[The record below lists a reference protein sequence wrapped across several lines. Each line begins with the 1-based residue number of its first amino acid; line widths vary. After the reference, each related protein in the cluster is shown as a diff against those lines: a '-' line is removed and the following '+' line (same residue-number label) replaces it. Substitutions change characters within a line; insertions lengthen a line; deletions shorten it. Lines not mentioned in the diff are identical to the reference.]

1 MERSQPF
8 APPQLPTHSAGE
20 AVTTMSAPILVTGMP
35 RSGTTWTAQMLAAGG
50 ALIRVNEPLNP
61 QHPPGGFPGILDV
74 DVEHRFQYI
83 CADNEDRF
91 LRAYRDMLRYRYRVW
106 PELRRNRS
114 LHDVPR
120 QVNHMRLFLDGRLNR
135 KRLLVADPYA
145 VFSIP
150 WFIERL
156 GFRVVVVV
164 RRPAATVSSR
174 KRLGWRFDAAELR
187 KQPLLVRDVLDPLA
201 VDTGIDDVG
210 DPLIGPGAQLWS
222 VIHETIDWYR
232 SRGLPIDVV
241 RHEDLSSDPQV
252 AFRGLY
258 QRLGLPMTS
267 RAARLI
273 ERSTAAGNPTEVRAR
288 DPHRVRLDSRANLDA
303 WRTRLTA
310 AELDHIA
317 RLTGTVARRF
327 YDPDEL
333 S

>member
-1 MERSQPF
+1 MERLRP
-8 APPQLPTHSAGE
+8 SAITRPDIAAGA
-20 AVTTMSAPILVTGMP
+20 AVTSTHAPILVTGMP

-50 ALIRVNEPLNP
+50 GLVRVNEPLNP
-61 QHPPGGFPGILDV
+61 QHPPGGFPGILDAA
-74 DVEHRFQYI
+74 VEHRFQYI
-83 CADNEDRF
+83 CADNEAGF
-91 LRAYRDMLRYRYRVW
+91 LRAYRDMRRYRYRLW

-120 QVNHMRLFLDGRLNR
+120 QLNHMRLFLDGRLTG

-174 KRLGWRFDAAELR
+174 KRLGWRFDVAELER
-187 KQPLLVRDVLDPLA
+187 QPLLVRDVLDRLA
-201 VDTGIDDVG
+201 IETTVDAVG
-210 DPLIGPGAQLWS
+210 DPLIASGARLWS
-222 VIHETIDWYR
+222 VIHEAIDHYR
-232 SRGLPIDVV
+232 SRGLPIEVV
-241 RHEDLSSDPQV
+241 RHEDLSSDPQE
-252 AFRGLY
+252 AFRDLY
-258 QRLGLPMTS
+258 RRLGLEMTS

-303 WRTRLTA
+303 WRTRLSS
-310 AELDHIA
+310 AELDQIA
-317 RLTGTVARRF
+317 SLTGPIAGRF